1 MFCPGLRTL
10 AYLIGQT
17 TWYINVCVQ
26 YTDYKVNP
34 MRNSIFF
41 VLVVASIESGCGAKL
56 PSVKPFK
63 MEVQQGNVVTSKM
76 LLQLR
81 PGMTRSQVRYIMGT
95 PLIVDSFRDNRWDYF
110 YELRKQ
116 GVIVEKRR
124 VILDFDKDSLVS
136 VRGDVVAAAD
146 NPDVK
151 TLVEAPKQTAAE
163 KEQAWTDKLKFWK
176 DDAAAN
182 DQSTAQALAPLAA
195 TEAKAANVVAE
206 ADGAKTPDAVAAVAD
221 APETKSINAAAVS
234 PVAPSAPVIAAQPE
248 PAVNSLP
255 VGEVS
260 NAAENKATLE
270 DTEIVPFIPEGE
282 YSQLLAPTPDEMVK
296 GNMAEANQPSAPAE
310 ARQVTEK
317 GVSPKVE
324 SAVSAQPTPVFE
336 QEAMPE
342 PVVVA
347 EPEPAL
353 TPPPAPAVVNVPKT
367 AVPAAAVATATVAA
381 IAAAIP
387 EVSSAP
393 VSPEKSPAPLTV
405 AKSESKPAA
414 LPVAEP
420 VLDDDEV
427 IPFIPEGEYSEA
439 VIPTPDEMVKGNL
452 AVSNT
457 PAVDAATHTVTEK
470 GVQAEAAADAMEPPP
485 VFVAEQLPE
494 AVVEPEPALPP
505 PPAVKQSVAKQPEP
519 PAITAAPVVAQS
531 EPAPGVTPAPVAA
544 QAASEVPV
552 ANLPEVS
559 KPVLMPAKP
568 VESVAAVLPPQS
580 EVSQDAPAGDGQINA
595 AVAAWAQAW
604 RSKNI
609 GAYLGAYAPEFVAEG
624 LPSRAAWEA
633 QRKQRLSAK
642 QGAITLVL
650 NDVQVQRDGNAAVVQ
665 FEQKYAAKAYKD
677 VLLKTL
683 ELRYASAQKRW
694 LITHERVTPLSVSAP
709 AIAVASAKVDMAEP
723 GTPAKASAQATVTEA
738 SVAETSV
745 AETSVAETSV
755 EAALQAWAQAWRS
768 KNISDYLAAYADDF
782 VPEGLPSKRAWEA
795 QRKLRLSPKQGAITL
810 EISNVNVQKN
820 GNEATVTFTQKYAS
834 KVYRDEMLKKLQLRY
849 HPAQNGWLI
858 VRETTSTEAVAPAA
872 KRDVTAPEGSAE
884 HLDGVLEQIGF

>member
-1 MFCPGLRTL
+1 MFCPGLRIL

-136 VRGDVVAAAD
+136 VRGDVVAAGD

-151 TLVEAPKQTAAE
+151 TIVEAPKQTAAE

-176 DDAAAN
+176 DEAAAEDQQGVKAAAAN
-182 DQSTAQALAPLAA
+182 AP
-195 TEAKAANVVAE
+195 EAKSADTVAT
-206 ADGAKTPDAVAAVAD
+206 AAVAA
-221 APETKSINAAAVS
+221 
-234 PVAPSAPVIAAQPE
+234 SAPVIAVQPE
-248 PAVNSLP
+248 PAVNSAQP
-255 VGEVS
+255 APASVVSSSAEDKAAAADAEV
-260 NAAENKATLE
+260 
-270 DTEIVPFIPEGE
+270 VPYIPEGE
-282 YSQLLAPTPDEMVK
+282 YAEALAPSPDEMVK

-317 GVSPKVE
+317 GVAPKVE
-324 SAVSAQPTPVFE
+324 RTASAEPTPVFE

-342 PVVVA
+342 PAVVA
-347 EPEPAL
+347 EPEPVL
-353 TPPPAPAVVNVPKT
+353 PPPPAPAVVSAPKP
-367 AVPAAAVATATVAA
+367 AVPVAAVVAA
-381 IAAAIP
+381 PVAAVVAATP

-393 VSPEKSPAPLTV
+393 VAPEKSPAPVTV
-405 AKSESKPAA
+405 AKSESKPVVV
-414 LPVAEP
+414 PVAEP
-420 VLDDDEV
+420 VIEDDEV

-439 VIPTPDEMVKGNL
+439 VIPTPDEMVKGNVE
-452 AVSNT
+452 AST
-457 PAVDAATHTVTEK
+457 PVVDAATHTVTEK
-470 GVQAEAAADAMEPPP
+470 GVQAEAAAEPPP
-485 VFVAEQLPE
+485 VFIAEQLPE
-494 AVVEPEPALPP
+494 PVVEPEPVLPP
-505 PPAVKQSVAKQPEP
+505 PAAVKQSVAKQPEP
-519 PAITAAPVVAQS
+519 PVVA
-531 EPAPGVTPAPVAA
+531 APVAA
-544 QAASEVPV
+544 VPEPVQTVVPTPEAAPAVSEVPAV
-552 ANLPEVS
+552 TLSEES
-559 KPVLMPAKP
+559 KPVPASKSAEP
-568 VESVAAVLPPQS
+568 VVAVTPAQS
-580 EVSQDAPAGDGQINA
+580 EISQDAPAGDAQISA
-595 AVAAWAQAW
+595 DVAAWAQAW

-609 GAYLGAYAPEFVAEG
+609 GAYLSAYAPGFVAEG
-624 LPSRAAWEA
+624 LPSRAVWEA

-650 NDVQVQRDGNAAVVQ
+650 NDVQVQRDGNTAVVQ

-683 ELRYASAQKRW
+683 ELRYAPAQKRW

-723 GTPAKASAQATVTEA
+723 AAFTKAPAQVAATEAAVAEKSVEA
-738 SVAETSV
+738 SV
-745 AETSVAETSV
+745 
-755 EAALQAWAQAWRS
+755 QAWAQAWRS

-795 QRKLRLSPKQGAITL
+795 QRKQRLSPKQGAITVD
-810 EISNVNVQKN
+810 ISNVDVQKN

-849 HPAQNGWLI
+849 HPAQNAWLI

>member
-1 MFCPGLRTL
+1 MFCPVLRIL

-116 GVIVEKRR
+116 GVVVEKRR

-136 VRGDVVAAAD
+136 VRGDVIAAGD

-151 TLVEAPKQTAAE
+151 TIVETPKQTAAE
-163 KEQAWTDKLKFWK
+163 QEQAWTDKLKFWK
-176 DDAAAN
+176 DETGADQPPTKAAVVE
-182 DQSTAQALAPLAA
+182 A
-195 TEAKAANVVAE
+195 TEAKSADTVAAA
-206 ADGAKTPDAVAAVAD
+206 PAVAASV
-221 APETKSINAAAVS
+221 PAV
-234 PVAPSAPVIAAQPE
+234 AAQPE
-248 PAVNSLP
+248 PAVNSVQTAP
-255 VGEVS
+255 ASVAS
-260 NAAENKATLE
+260 SAENKAAVE
-270 DTEIVPFIPEGE
+270 DAEVVPYIPEGE
-282 YSQLLAPTPDEMVK
+282 YGEALAPSPDEMVK

-317 GVSPKVE
+317 GVAPKVE
-324 SAVSAQPTPVFE
+324 STASAEPTPVFE
-336 QEAMPE
+336 QEAIPE
-342 PVVVA
+342 PVAVA
-347 EPEPAL
+347 EPEPVL
-353 TPPPAPAVVNVPKT
+353 PPPPAPAVVSAAK
-367 AVPAAAVATATVAA
+367 PAIPAAVAAASVAA
-381 IAAAIP
+381 VVAATP

-393 VSPEKSPAPLTV
+393 VAPEKSPAPVTV
-405 AKSESKPAA
+405 AKSESKPAVV
-414 LPVAEP
+414 PVAEP
-420 VLDDDEV
+420 VIEDDEV

-439 VIPTPDEMVKGNL
+439 VIPTPDEMVKGNVE
-452 AVSNT
+452 AST
-457 PAVDAATHTVTEK
+457 PVVDAATHTVTEK
-470 GVQAEAAADAMEPPP
+470 GVQAEAAAEPPP
-485 VFVAEQLPE
+485 VFIAEQLPE
-494 AVVEPEPALPP
+494 PVVEPEPVLPP
-505 PPAVKQSVAKQPEP
+505 PPAVKQSLAKQPEP
-519 PAITAAPVVAQS
+519 PVVA
-531 EPAPGVTPAPVAA
+531 APVAA
-544 QAASEVPV
+544 VPEPVQTVVPTPEAAPAVSEVPAV
-552 ANLPEVS
+552 TLSEES
-559 KPVLMPAKP
+559 KPVPASKSADP
-568 VESVAAVLPPQS
+568 VVAVTPAQS
-580 EVSQDAPAGDGQINA
+580 EISQDAPAGDAQINA

-609 GAYLGAYAPEFVAEG
+609 EAYLGAYAPEFVAEG

-650 NDVQVQRDGNAAVVQ
+650 NDVQVQREGNTAVVQ
-665 FEQKYAAKAYKD
+665 FEQKYAAKTYKD

-683 ELRYASAQKRW
+683 ELRYAPAQKRW

-709 AIAVASAKVDMAEP
+709 AMALASPKVTMAEP
-723 GTPAKASAQATVTEA
+723 VAPARASAQAAATEATVAQASVAEA
-738 SVAETSV
+738 SVAEKSV
-745 AETSVAETSV
+745 AEKSV
-755 EAALQAWAQAWRS
+755 EASVQAWAQAWRS
-768 KNISDYLAAYADDF
+768 KNISNYLAAYADDF
-782 VPEGLPSKRAWEA
+782 VPEGLRSKRAWEA
-795 QRKLRLSPKQGAITL
+795 QRKQRLSPKQGAITVD
-810 EISNVNVQKN
+810 ISNVDVQKN

-834 KVYRDEMLKKLQLRY
+834 KVYRDEMVKKLQLRY
-849 HPAQNGWLI
+849 YPAQNAWLI
-858 VRETTSTEAVAPAA
+858 LRETTSTEAAAPAA

>member
-136 VRGDVVAAAD
+136 VRGDVVAAGD

-151 TLVEAPKQTAAE
+151 TIVEAPKQTAAE

-176 DDAAAN
+176 DEAAAEDQQGVKAAAAN
-182 DQSTAQALAPLAA
+182 AP
-195 TEAKAANVVAE
+195 EAKSADTVAA
-206 ADGAKTPDAVAAVAD
+206 AAVA
-221 APETKSINAAAVS
+221 VS
-234 PVAPSAPVIAAQPE
+234 EPVIAAQPE
-248 PAVNSLP
+248 PVVSAVQPASAS
-255 VGEVS
+255 EAVS
-260 NAAENKATLE
+260 SVENKAALE
-270 DTEIVPFIPEGE
+270 EDEVVPFIPEGE
-282 YSQLLAPTPDEMVK
+282 YAEAQAPSPDEMVK

-317 GVSPKVE
+317 GVAPKVQ
-324 SAVSAQPTPVFE
+324 SAAAEPTPVFE

-342 PVVVA
+342 PAVVA
-347 EPEPAL
+347 EPEPL
-353 TPPPAPAVVNVPKT
+353 LPPPAPAVVSAPKP
-367 AVPAAAVATATVAA
+367 AVPVATVAA
-381 IAAAIP
+381 ATVAAVVASTP

-393 VSPEKSPAPLTV
+393 VAPERSPAPVTI
-405 AKSESKPAA
+405 AKSESKPAVV
-414 LPVAEP
+414 PVAEP
-420 VLDDDEV
+420 VIEDDEV
-427 IPFIPEGEYSEA
+427 IPFIPEGEYSEP
-439 VIPTPDEMVKGNL
+439 VIPTPDEMVKGNM

-470 GVQAEAAADAMEPPP
+470 GVQAEAAADATEPPP
-485 VFVAEQLPE
+485 VFIAEQLPE

-505 PPAVKQSVAKQPEP
+505 PPAVKQSLAKEPAPPVVA
-519 PAITAAPVVAQS
+519 AAPVVVVP
-531 EPAPGVTPAPVAA
+531 EPVQAVVSTPEVASA
-544 QAASEVPV
+544 VSEVP
-552 ANLPEVS
+552 AATLPEVS
-559 KPVLMPAKP
+559 KSESAAQPVVPVVAVTPAQ
-568 VESVAAVLPPQS
+568 A
-580 EVSQDAPAGDGQINA
+580 EVSQDAPAGDAQINA

-633 QRKQRLSAK
+633 QRKQRLSPK
-642 QGAITLVL
+642 QGAISLVL
-650 NDVQVQRDGNAAVVQ
+650 NDVQVQRDGNTAVVQ

-683 ELRYASAQKRW
+683 ELRYAPVHKRW

-723 GTPAKASAQATVTEA
+723 AAPTKAPAQVVATEAAVAEKSVEA
-738 SVAETSV
+738 SV
-745 AETSVAETSV
+745 
-755 EAALQAWAQAWRS
+755 QAWAQAWRS
-768 KNISDYLAAYADDF
+768 KNVSDYLAAYADDF

-795 QRKLRLSPKQGAITL
+795 QRKQRLSSKQGAITVD
-810 EISNVNVQKN
+810 ISNVNVQKN
-820 GNEATVTFTQKYAS
+820 GNEAVVTFTQKYAS
-834 KVYRDEMLKKLQLRY
+834 KVYRDEMVKKLQLRY
-849 HPAQNGWLI
+849 HPAQNAWLI
-858 VRETTSTEAVAPAA
+858 VRETTSTEAAAPAA